1 MIESHDNQV
10 VVHLIQSYP
19 LRCPRC
25 GQLMLKN
32 GFKIVNV
39 LGPSLHYQPTI
50 WSIRNQKYLC
60 KPSSACPSTI
70 TELAKVKDIKYRHH
84 IIQAIKQQ
92 VMIQLT
98 TNEFQIDI
106 AKELGISDWTVIRV
120 IFNLDQF
127 FKPNYHWLPRHIAFD
142 DFKSGRFAPSG
153 MSMILMNIEN
163 HRTIDII
170 LSRRNRYLRNY
181 FLRYDRAARLAVRTV
196 TVDLYTPYRHLIH
209 ELFPHAII
217 IADHFHVVAQA
228 YRALNKIRV
237 KAMNQAGNG
246 SHQWRALKHFWK
258 LILTPAGL
266 LKYDNYWSRRNFGYT
281 QLTDVE
287 VIQRLLAFN
296 DDLKQAYRYYQDL
309 ILAINHRSKDD
320 SIIYSRLNGPSFP
333 NHFKKFNRLSGGIVK
348 RLSPALN
355 MVTTRMIQSKELT
368 IRSKLL
374 NELLMAFVTSL
385 IFGLESCL
393 PFLTHTL
400 PSTGRIKEQLMSNLR
415 HELFEKLSKF
425 FYQYFLTKSHKKEL
439 LHQKQF
445 FIVLDK
451 LLWNNISSL
460 RSSIALFDIVTNF
473 LPFLKT
479 LKTVSFN

>member
-1 MIESHDNQV
+1 MDYSTRTALGIKDSHLELDTAHFKNVIESHDNQV

-19 LRCPRC
+19 LRCPCC

-84 IIQAIKQQ
+84 ISQAIKQQ

-98 TNEFQIDI
+98 ANESQIDI
-106 AKELGISDWTVIRV
+106 AKELGISDWTVRRV

-309 ILAINHRSKDD
+309 ILAINHRSKDELNHLLAIKWTQLPQ
-320 SIIYSRLNGPSFP
+320 SLQKVQRTLQRHRKEIITSFKYGDYTNGPVEGTNNKIKVIKRTAYGFRNFFNFRARILLALP
-333 NHFKKFNRLSGGIVK
+333 NSYFAINWKNK
-348 RLSPALN
+348 RTAHVQSQ
-355 MVTTRMIQSKELT
+355 TR
-368 IRSKLL
+368 
-374 NELLMAFVTSL
+374 AV
-385 IFGLESCL
+385 
-393 PFLTHTL
+393 
-400 PSTGRIKEQLMSNLR
+400 
-415 HELFEKLSKF
+415 
-425 FYQYFLTKSHKKEL
+425 
-439 LHQKQF
+439 
-445 FIVLDK
+445 
-451 LLWNNISSL
+451 
-460 RSSIALFDIVTNF
+460 
-473 LPFLKT
+473 
-479 LKTVSFN
+479 

>member
-1 MIESHDNQV
+1 MDYSTRTALGIKDSHLELDTAHFKNVIESHDNQV

-84 IIQAIKQQ
+84 ISQAIKQQ

-98 TNEFQIDI
+98 TNESQIDI
-106 AKELGISDWTVIRV
+106 AKELGISDWTVRRV

-196 TVDLYTPYRHLIH
+196 TVDLDTPYRHLIH

-296 DDLKQAYRYYQDL
+296 NDLKQAYRYYQDL
-309 ILAINHRSKDD
+309 ILAINHRSKDELNHLLAIKWTQLPQ
-320 SIIYSRLNGPSFP
+320 SLQKVQRTLRRHRKEIITSFKYGDYTNGPVEGTNNKIKVIKRAAYGFRNFFNFRARILLALP
-333 NHFKKFNRLSGGIVK
+333 NSYFAINWKNK
-348 RLSPALN
+348 RTAHVQSQ
-355 MVTTRMIQSKELT
+355 TR
-368 IRSKLL
+368 
-374 NELLMAFVTSL
+374 AV
-385 IFGLESCL
+385 
-393 PFLTHTL
+393 
-400 PSTGRIKEQLMSNLR
+400 
-415 HELFEKLSKF
+415 
-425 FYQYFLTKSHKKEL
+425 
-439 LHQKQF
+439 
-445 FIVLDK
+445 
-451 LLWNNISSL
+451 
-460 RSSIALFDIVTNF
+460 
-473 LPFLKT
+473 
-479 LKTVSFN
+479 

>member
-1 MIESHDNQV
+1 MDYSTRTALGIKDSHLELDTAHFKNVIESHDNQV

-50 WSIRNQKYLC
+50 WSISNQKYLC

-84 IIQAIKQQ
+84 ISQAIKQQ

-98 TNEFQIDI
+98 TNESQIDI
-106 AKELGISDWTVIRV
+106 AKELGISDWTVRRV

-309 ILAINHRSKDD
+309 ILAINHRSKDELNHLLAIKWTQLPQ
-320 SIIYSRLNGPSFP
+320 SLQKVQRTLRRHLKEIITSFKYGDYTNGPVEGTNNKIKAIKRTAYGFRNFFNFRARILLALP
-333 NHFKKFNRLSGGIVK
+333 NSYFAINWKNK
-348 RLSPALN
+348 RTAHVQSQ
-355 MVTTRMIQSKELT
+355 TR
-368 IRSKLL
+368 
-374 NELLMAFVTSL
+374 AV
-385 IFGLESCL
+385 
-393 PFLTHTL
+393 
-400 PSTGRIKEQLMSNLR
+400 
-415 HELFEKLSKF
+415 
-425 FYQYFLTKSHKKEL
+425 
-439 LHQKQF
+439 
-445 FIVLDK
+445 
-451 LLWNNISSL
+451 
-460 RSSIALFDIVTNF
+460 
-473 LPFLKT
+473 
-479 LKTVSFN
+479 

>member
-1 MIESHDNQV
+1 M

-84 IIQAIKQQ
+84 ISQAIKQQ

-98 TNEFQIDI
+98 TNESQIDI
-106 AKELGISDWTVIRV
+106 AKELGISDWTVRRV

-309 ILAINHRSKDD
+309 ILAINHRSKDELNHLLAIKWTQLPQ
-320 SIIYSRLNGPSFP
+320 SLQKVQRTLRRHRKEIITSFKYGDYTNGPVEGTNNKIKVIKRTAYGFRNFFNFRARILLALP
-333 NHFKKFNRLSGGIVK
+333 NSYFAINWKNK
-348 RLSPALN
+348 RTAHVQSQ
-355 MVTTRMIQSKELT
+355 TR
-368 IRSKLL
+368 
-374 NELLMAFVTSL
+374 AV
-385 IFGLESCL
+385 
-393 PFLTHTL
+393 
-400 PSTGRIKEQLMSNLR
+400 
-415 HELFEKLSKF
+415 
-425 FYQYFLTKSHKKEL
+425 
-439 LHQKQF
+439 
-445 FIVLDK
+445 
-451 LLWNNISSL
+451 
-460 RSSIALFDIVTNF
+460 
-473 LPFLKT
+473 
-479 LKTVSFN
+479 

>member
-84 IIQAIKQQ
+84 ISQAIKQQ

-98 TNEFQIDI
+98 TNESQIDI
-106 AKELGISDWTVIRV
+106 AKELGISDWTVRRV

-309 ILAINHRSKDD
+309 ILAINHRSKDELNHLLAIKWTQLPQ
-320 SIIYSRLNGPSFP
+320 SLQKVQRTLRRHRKEIITSFKYGDYTNGPVEGTNNKIKVIKRAAYGFRNFFNFRARILLALP
-333 NHFKKFNRLSGGIVK
+333 NSYFAINWKNK
-348 RLSPALN
+348 RTAHVQSQ
-355 MVTTRMIQSKELT
+355 TR
-368 IRSKLL
+368 
-374 NELLMAFVTSL
+374 AV
-385 IFGLESCL
+385 
-393 PFLTHTL
+393 
-400 PSTGRIKEQLMSNLR
+400 
-415 HELFEKLSKF
+415 
-425 FYQYFLTKSHKKEL
+425 
-439 LHQKQF
+439 
-445 FIVLDK
+445 
-451 LLWNNISSL
+451 
-460 RSSIALFDIVTNF
+460 
-473 LPFLKT
+473 
-479 LKTVSFN
+479 

>member
-1 MIESHDNQV
+1 MDYSTRTALGIKDSHLELDTAHFKNVIESHDNQV

-84 IIQAIKQQ
+84 ISQAIKQQ

-98 TNEFQIDI
+98 ANESQIDI
-106 AKELGISDWTVIRV
+106 AKELGISDWTVRRV

-209 ELFPHAII
+209 GLFPHAII

-309 ILAINHRSKDD
+309 ILAINHRSKDELNHLLAIKWTQLPQ
-320 SIIYSRLNGPSFP
+320 SLQKVQRTLRRHRKEIITSFKYGDYTNGPVEGTNNKIKVIKRTAYGFRNFFNFRARILLALP
-333 NHFKKFNRLSGGIVK
+333 NSYFAINWKNK
-348 RLSPALN
+348 RTAHVQSQ
-355 MVTTRMIQSKELT
+355 TR
-368 IRSKLL
+368 
-374 NELLMAFVTSL
+374 AV
-385 IFGLESCL
+385 
-393 PFLTHTL
+393 
-400 PSTGRIKEQLMSNLR
+400 
-415 HELFEKLSKF
+415 
-425 FYQYFLTKSHKKEL
+425 
-439 LHQKQF
+439 
-445 FIVLDK
+445 
-451 LLWNNISSL
+451 
-460 RSSIALFDIVTNF
+460 
-473 LPFLKT
+473 
-479 LKTVSFN
+479 

>member
-1 MIESHDNQV
+1 MDYSTRTALGIKDSHLELDTAHFKNLIESHDNQV

-32 GFKIVNV
+32 GFKIVKV

-50 WSIRNQKYLC
+50 WSMRNQKYLC

-84 IIQAIKQQ
+84 ISQAIKQQ

-98 TNEFQIDI
+98 TNESQIDI
-106 AKELGISDWTVIRV
+106 AKELGISDWTVRRI

-142 DFKSGRFAPSG
+142 DFKSGRFASSG

-163 HRTIDII
+163 YRTIDII

-309 ILAINHRSKDD
+309 ILAINHRSKDELNHLLAIKWTQLPQ
-320 SIIYSRLNGPSFP
+320 SLQKVQRTLRRHLKEIITSFKYGDYTNGPVEGTNNKIKVAYGFRNFFNFRARILLAPP
-333 NHFKKFNRLSGGIVK
+333 NSYFAINWKNK
-348 RLSPALN
+348 RTAHVQSQ
-355 MVTTRMIQSKELT
+355 TR
-368 IRSKLL
+368 
-374 NELLMAFVTSL
+374 AV
-385 IFGLESCL
+385 
-393 PFLTHTL
+393 
-400 PSTGRIKEQLMSNLR
+400 
-415 HELFEKLSKF
+415 
-425 FYQYFLTKSHKKEL
+425 
-439 LHQKQF
+439 
-445 FIVLDK
+445 
-451 LLWNNISSL
+451 
-460 RSSIALFDIVTNF
+460 
-473 LPFLKT
+473 
-479 LKTVSFN
+479 

>member
-1 MIESHDNQV
+1 MDYSTRTALGIKDSHLELDTAHFKNVIESHDNQV

-84 IIQAIKQQ
+84 ISQAIKQQ

-98 TNEFQIDI
+98 TNESQIDI
-106 AKELGISDWTVIRV
+106 AKELGISDWTVRRV

-309 ILAINHRSKDD
+309 ILAINHRSKDELNHLLAIKWTQLPQ
-320 SIIYSRLNGPSFP
+320 SLQKVQRTPRRHRKEIITSFKYGDYTNGPVEGTNNKIKVIKRAAYGFRNFFNFRARILLALP
-333 NHFKKFNRLSGGIVK
+333 NSYFAINWKNK
-348 RLSPALN
+348 RTAHVQSQ
-355 MVTTRMIQSKELT
+355 TR
-368 IRSKLL
+368 
-374 NELLMAFVTSL
+374 AV
-385 IFGLESCL
+385 
-393 PFLTHTL
+393 
-400 PSTGRIKEQLMSNLR
+400 
-415 HELFEKLSKF
+415 
-425 FYQYFLTKSHKKEL
+425 
-439 LHQKQF
+439 
-445 FIVLDK
+445 
-451 LLWNNISSL
+451 
-460 RSSIALFDIVTNF
+460 
-473 LPFLKT
+473 
-479 LKTVSFN
+479 

>member
-1 MIESHDNQV
+1 MDYSTRTALGIKDSHLELDTAHFKNVIESHDNQV

-84 IIQAIKQQ
+84 ISQAIKQQ

-98 TNEFQIDI
+98 TNESQIDI
-106 AKELGISDWTVIRV
+106 AKELGISDWTVRRV

-309 ILAINHRSKDD
+309 ILAINHRSKDELNHLLAIKWTQLPQ
-320 SIIYSRLNGPSFP
+320 SLQKVQRTLQRHLKEIITSFKYGDYTNGPVEGTNNKIKVIKRTAYGFRNFFNFRARILLALP
-333 NHFKKFNRLSGGIVK
+333 NSYFAINWKNK
-348 RLSPALN
+348 RTAHVQSQ
-355 MVTTRMIQSKELT
+355 TR
-368 IRSKLL
+368 
-374 NELLMAFVTSL
+374 AV
-385 IFGLESCL
+385 
-393 PFLTHTL
+393 
-400 PSTGRIKEQLMSNLR
+400 
-415 HELFEKLSKF
+415 
-425 FYQYFLTKSHKKEL
+425 
-439 LHQKQF
+439 
-445 FIVLDK
+445 
-451 LLWNNISSL
+451 
-460 RSSIALFDIVTNF
+460 
-473 LPFLKT
+473 
-479 LKTVSFN
+479 

>member
-1 MIESHDNQV
+1 MDYSTRTALGIKDSHLELDTAHFKNVIESHDNQV

-84 IIQAIKQQ
+84 ISQAIKQQ

-98 TNEFQIDI
+98 TNESQIDI
-106 AKELGISDWTVIRV
+106 AKELGISDWTVRRI

-309 ILAINHRSKDD
+309 ILAINHRSKDELNHLLAIKWTQLPQ
-320 SIIYSRLNGPSFP
+320 SLQKVQRTLRRHRKEIITSFKYGDYTNGPVEGTNNKIKVIKRTAYGFRNFFNFRARILLALP
-333 NHFKKFNRLSGGIVK
+333 NSYFAINWKNK
-348 RLSPALN
+348 RTAHVQSQ
-355 MVTTRMIQSKELT
+355 TR
-368 IRSKLL
+368 
-374 NELLMAFVTSL
+374 AV
-385 IFGLESCL
+385 
-393 PFLTHTL
+393 
-400 PSTGRIKEQLMSNLR
+400 
-415 HELFEKLSKF
+415 
-425 FYQYFLTKSHKKEL
+425 
-439 LHQKQF
+439 
-445 FIVLDK
+445 
-451 LLWNNISSL
+451 
-460 RSSIALFDIVTNF
+460 
-473 LPFLKT
+473 
-479 LKTVSFN
+479 

>member
-84 IIQAIKQQ
+84 ISQAIKQQ

-98 TNEFQIDI
+98 TNESQIDI
-106 AKELGISDWTVIRV
+106 AKELGISDWTVRRV

-309 ILAINHRSKDD
+309 ILAINHRSKDELNHLLAIKWTQLPQ
-320 SIIYSRLNGPSFP
+320 SLQKVQRTLQRHLKEIITSFKYGDYTNGPVEGTNNKIKVIKRTAYGFRNFFNFRARILLALP
-333 NHFKKFNRLSGGIVK
+333 NSYFAINWKNK
-348 RLSPALN
+348 RTAHVQSQ
-355 MVTTRMIQSKELT
+355 TR
-368 IRSKLL
+368 
-374 NELLMAFVTSL
+374 AV
-385 IFGLESCL
+385 
-393 PFLTHTL
+393 
-400 PSTGRIKEQLMSNLR
+400 
-415 HELFEKLSKF
+415 
-425 FYQYFLTKSHKKEL
+425 
-439 LHQKQF
+439 
-445 FIVLDK
+445 
-451 LLWNNISSL
+451 
-460 RSSIALFDIVTNF
+460 
-473 LPFLKT
+473 
-479 LKTVSFN
+479 

>member
-1 MIESHDNQV
+1 
-10 VVHLIQSYP
+10 
-19 LRCPRC
+19 
-25 GQLMLKN
+25 
-32 GFKIVNV
+32 
-39 LGPSLHYQPTI
+39 
-50 WSIRNQKYLC
+50 
-60 KPSSACPSTI
+60 
-70 TELAKVKDIKYRHH
+70 
-84 IIQAIKQQ
+84 
-92 VMIQLT
+92 MIQLT
-98 TNEFQIDI
+98 TNESQIDI
-106 AKELGISDWTVIRV
+106 AKELGISDWTVRRI

-196 TVDLYTPYRHLIH
+196 TVDLYTPYHHLIH

-309 ILAINHRSKDD
+309 ILAINHRSKDELNHLLAIKWTQLPQSSKSSTD
-320 SIIYSRLNGPSFP
+320 SPEAS
-333 NHFKKFNRLSGGIVK
+333 
-348 RLSPALN
+348 
-355 MVTTRMIQSKELT
+355 
-368 IRSKLL
+368 
-374 NELLMAFVTSL
+374 
-385 IFGLESCL
+385 
-393 PFLTHTL
+393 
-400 PSTGRIKEQLMSNLR
+400 
-415 HELFEKLSKF
+415 
-425 FYQYFLTKSHKKEL
+425 
-439 LHQKQF
+439 
-445 FIVLDK
+445 
-451 LLWNNISSL
+451 
-460 RSSIALFDIVTNF
+460 
-473 LPFLKT
+473 
-479 LKTVSFN
+479 

>member
-1 MIESHDNQV
+1 MDYSTRTALGIKDSHLELDTAHFKNVIESHDNQV

-84 IIQAIKQQ
+84 ISQAIKQQ

-98 TNEFQIDI
+98 TNESQIDI
-106 AKELGISDWTVIRV
+106 AKELGISDWTVRRV

-181 FLRYDRAARLAVRTV
+181 FPRYDRAARLAVRTV

-309 ILAINHRSKDD
+309 ILAINHRSKDELNHLLAIKWTQLPQ
-320 SIIYSRLNGPSFP
+320 SLQKVQRTLRRHRKEIITSFKYGDYTNGPVEGTNNKIKVIKRTAYGFRNFFNFRARILLALP
-333 NHFKKFNRLSGGIVK
+333 NSYFAINWKNK
-348 RLSPALN
+348 RTAHVQSQ
-355 MVTTRMIQSKELT
+355 TR
-368 IRSKLL
+368 
-374 NELLMAFVTSL
+374 AV
-385 IFGLESCL
+385 
-393 PFLTHTL
+393 
-400 PSTGRIKEQLMSNLR
+400 
-415 HELFEKLSKF
+415 
-425 FYQYFLTKSHKKEL
+425 
-439 LHQKQF
+439 
-445 FIVLDK
+445 
-451 LLWNNISSL
+451 
-460 RSSIALFDIVTNF
+460 
-473 LPFLKT
+473 
-479 LKTVSFN
+479 

>member
-1 MIESHDNQV
+1 
-10 VVHLIQSYP
+10 
-19 LRCPRC
+19 
-25 GQLMLKN
+25 
-32 GFKIVNV
+32 VNV

-84 IIQAIKQQ
+84 ISQAIKQQ

-98 TNEFQIDI
+98 TNESQIDI
-106 AKELGISDWTVIRV
+106 AKELGISDWTVRRV

-181 FLRYDRAARLAVRTV
+181 FPRYDRAARLAVRTV

-309 ILAINHRSKDD
+309 ILAINHRSKDELNHLLAIKWTQLPQ
-320 SIIYSRLNGPSFP
+320 SLQKVQRTLQRHLKEIITSFKYGDYTNGPVEGTNNKIKAIKRTAYGFRNFFNFRARILLALP
-333 NHFKKFNRLSGGIVK
+333 NSYFAINWKNK
-348 RLSPALN
+348 RTAHVQSQ
-355 MVTTRMIQSKELT
+355 TR
-368 IRSKLL
+368 
-374 NELLMAFVTSL
+374 AV
-385 IFGLESCL
+385 
-393 PFLTHTL
+393 
-400 PSTGRIKEQLMSNLR
+400 
-415 HELFEKLSKF
+415 
-425 FYQYFLTKSHKKEL
+425 
-439 LHQKQF
+439 
-445 FIVLDK
+445 
-451 LLWNNISSL
+451 
-460 RSSIALFDIVTNF
+460 
-473 LPFLKT
+473 
-479 LKTVSFN
+479 

>member
-1 MIESHDNQV
+1 MDYSTRTALGIKDSHLELDTAHFKNVIESHDNQV

-84 IIQAIKQQ
+84 ISQAIKQQ

-98 TNEFQIDI
+98 ANESQIDI
-106 AKELGISDWTVIRV
+106 AKELGISDWTVRRV

-309 ILAINHRSKDD
+309 ILAINHRSKDELNHLLAIKWTQLPQ
-320 SIIYSRLNGPSFP
+320 SLQKVQRTLRRHRKEIITSFKYGDYTNGPVEGTNNKIKAIKRTAYGFRNFFNFRARILLALP
-333 NHFKKFNRLSGGIVK
+333 NSYFAINWKNK
-348 RLSPALN
+348 RTAHVQSQ
-355 MVTTRMIQSKELT
+355 TR
-368 IRSKLL
+368 
-374 NELLMAFVTSL
+374 AV
-385 IFGLESCL
+385 
-393 PFLTHTL
+393 
-400 PSTGRIKEQLMSNLR
+400 
-415 HELFEKLSKF
+415 
-425 FYQYFLTKSHKKEL
+425 
-439 LHQKQF
+439 
-445 FIVLDK
+445 
-451 LLWNNISSL
+451 
-460 RSSIALFDIVTNF
+460 
-473 LPFLKT
+473 
-479 LKTVSFN
+479 

>member
-1 MIESHDNQV
+1 MKDSHLELDTAHFKNVIESHDNQV

-84 IIQAIKQQ
+84 ISQAIKQQ

-98 TNEFQIDI
+98 TNESQIDI
-106 AKELGISDWTVIRV
+106 AKELGISDWTVRRV

-309 ILAINHRSKDD
+309 ILAINHRSKDELNHLLAIKWTQLPQ
-320 SIIYSRLNGPSFP
+320 SLQKVQRTLRRHRKEIITSFKYGDYTNGPVEGTNNKIKVIKRAAYGFRNFFNFRARILLALP
-333 NHFKKFNRLSGGIVK
+333 NSYFAINWKNK
-348 RLSPALN
+348 RTAHVQSQ
-355 MVTTRMIQSKELT
+355 TR
-368 IRSKLL
+368 
-374 NELLMAFVTSL
+374 AV
-385 IFGLESCL
+385 
-393 PFLTHTL
+393 
-400 PSTGRIKEQLMSNLR
+400 
-415 HELFEKLSKF
+415 
-425 FYQYFLTKSHKKEL
+425 
-439 LHQKQF
+439 
-445 FIVLDK
+445 
-451 LLWNNISSL
+451 
-460 RSSIALFDIVTNF
+460 
-473 LPFLKT
+473 
-479 LKTVSFN
+479 

>member
-1 MIESHDNQV
+1 MDYSTRTALGIKDSHLELDTAHFKNVIESHDNQV

-84 IIQAIKQQ
+84 ISQAIKQQ

-98 TNEFQIDI
+98 TNESQIDI
-106 AKELGISDWTVIRV
+106 AKELGISDWTVRRV

-309 ILAINHRSKDD
+309 ILAINHRSKDELNHLLAIKWTQLPQ
-320 SIIYSRLNGPSFP
+320 SLQKVQRTLRRHRKEIITSFKYGDYTNGPVEGTNNKIKVIKRATYGFRNFFNFRARILLALP
-333 NHFKKFNRLSGGIVK
+333 NSYFAINWKNK
-348 RLSPALN
+348 RTAHVQSQ
-355 MVTTRMIQSKELT
+355 TR
-368 IRSKLL
+368 
-374 NELLMAFVTSL
+374 AV
-385 IFGLESCL
+385 
-393 PFLTHTL
+393 
-400 PSTGRIKEQLMSNLR
+400 
-415 HELFEKLSKF
+415 
-425 FYQYFLTKSHKKEL
+425 
-439 LHQKQF
+439 
-445 FIVLDK
+445 
-451 LLWNNISSL
+451 
-460 RSSIALFDIVTNF
+460 
-473 LPFLKT
+473 
-479 LKTVSFN
+479 

>member
-1 MIESHDNQV
+1 MDYSTRTALGIKDSHLELDTAHFKNVIESHDNQV

-84 IIQAIKQQ
+84 ISQAIKQQ

-98 TNEFQIDI
+98 TNESQIDI
-106 AKELGISDWTVIRV
+106 AKELGISDWTVRRV

-309 ILAINHRSKDD
+309 ILSINHRSKDELNHLLAIKWTQLPQ
-320 SIIYSRLNGPSFP
+320 SLQKVQRTLRRHRKEIITSFKYGDYTNGPVEGTNNKIKVIKRAAYGFRNFFNFRARILLALP
-333 NHFKKFNRLSGGIVK
+333 NSYFAINWKNK
-348 RLSPALN
+348 RTAHVQSQ
-355 MVTTRMIQSKELT
+355 TR
-368 IRSKLL
+368 
-374 NELLMAFVTSL
+374 AV
-385 IFGLESCL
+385 
-393 PFLTHTL
+393 
-400 PSTGRIKEQLMSNLR
+400 
-415 HELFEKLSKF
+415 
-425 FYQYFLTKSHKKEL
+425 
-439 LHQKQF
+439 
-445 FIVLDK
+445 
-451 LLWNNISSL
+451 
-460 RSSIALFDIVTNF
+460 
-473 LPFLKT
+473 
-479 LKTVSFN
+479 

>member
-1 MIESHDNQV
+1 
-10 VVHLIQSYP
+10 
-19 LRCPRC
+19 
-25 GQLMLKN
+25 
-32 GFKIVNV
+32 
-39 LGPSLHYQPTI
+39 
-50 WSIRNQKYLC
+50 
-60 KPSSACPSTI
+60 
-70 TELAKVKDIKYRHH
+70 
-84 IIQAIKQQ
+84 
-92 VMIQLT
+92 MIQLT
-98 TNEFQIDI
+98 TNESQIDI
-106 AKELGISDWTVIRV
+106 AKELGISDWTVRLV

-170 LSRRNRYLRNY
+170 LSRCNRYLRNY

-237 KAMNQAGNG
+237 KAMNRAGNG

-309 ILAINHRSKDD
+309 ILAINHRSKDELNHLLAIKWTQLPQ
-320 SIIYSRLNGPSFP
+320 SLQKVQRRHRKEIIISFKYGDYTNGPVEGTNNKIKVIKRTAYGFRNFFNFRARILLDLP
-333 NHFKKFNRLSGGIVK
+333 NSYFAINWKNK
-348 RLSPALN
+348 RTAHVQSQ
-355 MVTTRMIQSKELT
+355 TR
-368 IRSKLL
+368 
-374 NELLMAFVTSL
+374 AV
-385 IFGLESCL
+385 
-393 PFLTHTL
+393 
-400 PSTGRIKEQLMSNLR
+400 
-415 HELFEKLSKF
+415 
-425 FYQYFLTKSHKKEL
+425 
-439 LHQKQF
+439 
-445 FIVLDK
+445 
-451 LLWNNISSL
+451 
-460 RSSIALFDIVTNF
+460 
-473 LPFLKT
+473 
-479 LKTVSFN
+479 

>member
-1 MIESHDNQV
+1 MDYSTRTALGIKDSHLELDTAHFKNVIESHDNQV

-84 IIQAIKQQ
+84 ISQAIKQQ

-98 TNEFQIDI
+98 ANESQIDI
-106 AKELGISDWTVIRV
+106 AKELGISDWTVRWV

-309 ILAINHRSKDD
+309 ILAINHRSKDELNHLLAIKWTQLPQ
-320 SIIYSRLNGPSFP
+320 SLQKVQRTLRRHRKEIITSFKYGDYTNGPVEGTNNKIKVIKRTAYGFRNFFNFRARILLALP
-333 NHFKKFNRLSGGIVK
+333 NSYFAINWKNK
-348 RLSPALN
+348 RTAHVQSQ
-355 MVTTRMIQSKELT
+355 TR
-368 IRSKLL
+368 
-374 NELLMAFVTSL
+374 AV
-385 IFGLESCL
+385 
-393 PFLTHTL
+393 
-400 PSTGRIKEQLMSNLR
+400 
-415 HELFEKLSKF
+415 
-425 FYQYFLTKSHKKEL
+425 
-439 LHQKQF
+439 
-445 FIVLDK
+445 
-451 LLWNNISSL
+451 
-460 RSSIALFDIVTNF
+460 
-473 LPFLKT
+473 
-479 LKTVSFN
+479 

>member
-1 MIESHDNQV
+1 MDYSTRTALGIKDSHLELDTAHFKNVIESHDNQV

-50 WSIRNQKYLC
+50 WSISNQKYLC

-84 IIQAIKQQ
+84 ISQAIKQQ

-98 TNEFQIDI
+98 TNESQIDI
-106 AKELGISDWTVIRV
+106 AKELGISDWTVRRV

-309 ILAINHRSKDD
+309 ILAINHRSKDELNHLLAIKWTQLPQ
-320 SIIYSRLNGPSFP
+320 SLQKVQRTLRRHLKEIITSFKYGDYTNGPVEGTNNKIKVIKRTAYGFR
-333 NHFKKFNRLSGGIVK
+333 NFFNFRARILLALHNSYFAINWKNK
-348 RLSPALN
+348 RTAHVQSQ
-355 MVTTRMIQSKELT
+355 TR
-368 IRSKLL
+368 
-374 NELLMAFVTSL
+374 AV
-385 IFGLESCL
+385 
-393 PFLTHTL
+393 
-400 PSTGRIKEQLMSNLR
+400 
-415 HELFEKLSKF
+415 
-425 FYQYFLTKSHKKEL
+425 
-439 LHQKQF
+439 
-445 FIVLDK
+445 
-451 LLWNNISSL
+451 
-460 RSSIALFDIVTNF
+460 
-473 LPFLKT
+473 
-479 LKTVSFN
+479 

>member
-1 MIESHDNQV
+1 MKDSHLELDTAHFKNVIESHDNQV

-84 IIQAIKQQ
+84 ISQAIKQQ

-98 TNEFQIDI
+98 TNESQIDI
-106 AKELGISDWTVIRV
+106 AKELGISDWTVRRV

-309 ILAINHRSKDD
+309 ILAINHRSKDELNHLLAIKWTQLPQ
-320 SIIYSRLNGPSFP
+320 SLQKVQRTLRRHRKEIITSFKYGDYTNGPVEGTNNKIKVIKRTAYGFRNFFNFRARILLALP
-333 NHFKKFNRLSGGIVK
+333 NSYFAINWKNK
-348 RLSPALN
+348 RTAHVQSQ
-355 MVTTRMIQSKELT
+355 TR
-368 IRSKLL
+368 
-374 NELLMAFVTSL
+374 AV
-385 IFGLESCL
+385 
-393 PFLTHTL
+393 
-400 PSTGRIKEQLMSNLR
+400 
-415 HELFEKLSKF
+415 
-425 FYQYFLTKSHKKEL
+425 
-439 LHQKQF
+439 
-445 FIVLDK
+445 
-451 LLWNNISSL
+451 
-460 RSSIALFDIVTNF
+460 
-473 LPFLKT
+473 
-479 LKTVSFN
+479 

>member
-1 MIESHDNQV
+1 MDYSTRTALGIKDSHLELDTAHFKNVIESHDNQV

-84 IIQAIKQQ
+84 ISQAIKQQ

-98 TNEFQIDI
+98 ANESQIDI
-106 AKELGISDWTVIRV
+106 AKELGISDWTVRRV

-309 ILAINHRSKDD
+309 ILAINHRSKDELNHLLAIKWTQLPQ
-320 SIIYSRLNGPSFP
+320 SLQKVQRTLQRHLKEIITSFKYGDYTNGPVEGTNNKIKAIKRTAYGFRNFFNFRARILLALP
-333 NHFKKFNRLSGGIVK
+333 NSYFAINWKNK
-348 RLSPALN
+348 RTAHVQSQ
-355 MVTTRMIQSKELT
+355 TR
-368 IRSKLL
+368 
-374 NELLMAFVTSL
+374 AV
-385 IFGLESCL
+385 
-393 PFLTHTL
+393 
-400 PSTGRIKEQLMSNLR
+400 
-415 HELFEKLSKF
+415 
-425 FYQYFLTKSHKKEL
+425 
-439 LHQKQF
+439 
-445 FIVLDK
+445 
-451 LLWNNISSL
+451 
-460 RSSIALFDIVTNF
+460 
-473 LPFLKT
+473 
-479 LKTVSFN
+479 

>member
-1 MIESHDNQV
+1 MDYSTRTALGIKDSHLELDTAHFKNVIESHDNQV

-84 IIQAIKQQ
+84 ISQAIKQQ

-98 TNEFQIDI
+98 ANESQIDI
-106 AKELGISDWTVIRV
+106 AKELGISDWTVRRV

-181 FLRYDRAARLAVRTV
+181 FPRYDRAARLAVRTV

-209 ELFPHAII
+209 GLFPHAII

-309 ILAINHRSKDD
+309 ILAINHRSKDELNHLLAIKWTQLPQ
-320 SIIYSRLNGPSFP
+320 SLQKVQRTLQRHLKEIITSFKYGDYTNGPVEGTNNKIKAIKRTAYGFRNFFNFRARILLALP
-333 NHFKKFNRLSGGIVK
+333 NSYFAINWKNK
-348 RLSPALN
+348 RTAHVQSQ
-355 MVTTRMIQSKELT
+355 TR
-368 IRSKLL
+368 
-374 NELLMAFVTSL
+374 AV
-385 IFGLESCL
+385 
-393 PFLTHTL
+393 
-400 PSTGRIKEQLMSNLR
+400 
-415 HELFEKLSKF
+415 
-425 FYQYFLTKSHKKEL
+425 
-439 LHQKQF
+439 
-445 FIVLDK
+445 
-451 LLWNNISSL
+451 
-460 RSSIALFDIVTNF
+460 
-473 LPFLKT
+473 
-479 LKTVSFN
+479 